1 MKSSL
6 VIAAVLLSMALLPNC
21 MRVTDGIEVDV
32 AYQPA
37 ATPAAVRTDLGYRVR
52 LERAMIAFGRV
63 ELIRCDNFVLD
74 LWKLVTAARAKA
86 HEFSSPTSL
95 GVPLVI
101 DLMESAGVPLFAGT
115 LRPPPGRYCGIRVV
129 GMPADQDAVGLTDE
143 NLDMMQN
150 SVLIA
155 GQVEDEDGRGP
166 IRADRVDR
174 GDPRPCE
181 MRFDRPLV
189 FDGPVLESVSI
200 QIDHRKWFDGIDF
213 ALQDSTA
220 VQQRI
225 TENVRSSLQ
234 AVLPSEEDG
243 L

>member
-1 MKSSL
+1 MRFSL
-6 VIAAVLLSMALLPNC
+6 AIAAVLLSMALLPNC
-21 MRVTDGIEVDV
+21 MRVTDGIEVDI

-37 ATPAAVRTDLGYRVR
+37 AMSAAIRTDLGYRVR
-52 LERAMIAFGRV
+52 LERAMIAVGRV
-63 ELIRCDNFVLD
+63 ELIRCDNFVLN
-74 LWKLVTAARAKA
+74 LWKLVTAASAKA
-86 HEFSSPTSL
+86 HEFSSPSSL

-129 GMPADQDAVGLTDE
+129 GMPADQDAEGLTDE
-143 NLDMMQN
+143 NLEMMQN

-155 GQVEDEDGRGP
+155 GRVENEMGEEP
-166 IRADRVDR
+166 SALLSEIWEIL
-174 GDPRPCE
+174 PCE

-189 FDGPVLESVSI
+189 FDGPVVESVSI

-213 ALQDSTA
+213 ALLDPSA

-234 AVLPSEEDG
+234 AVLPSEGDG